1 MPVLDGLSAMKIIRD
16 MQRQGKL
23 NGHLPVLAVSAN
35 ARQEQIDAM
44 LEAGFDSTVS
54 KPFKVP
60 IILQRMRSVVAE
72 LKISQNSSNSLRSA
86 DERSR

>member
-1 MPVLDGLSAMKIIRD
+1 MPVLDGLSAVKIIRD

-23 NGHLPVLAVSAN
+23 KGHLPVLAVSAN

-72 LKISQNSSNSLRSA
+72 LKISQNSSNSSRSA